1 MGNHKWIAKISP
13 VFGESVHAIAS
24 RLTLILTPFMDF
36 LPPPEEFLH
45 GGWRTVQCMLRLKP
59 RRLRMLA
66 SPLQG
71 VDHLHGDSGRIYQAL
86 RASCMQIG

>member
-1 MGNHKWIAKISP
+1 
-13 VFGESVHAIAS
+13 
-24 RLTLILTPFMDF
+24 MDF
-36 LPPPEEFLH
+36 LPQPEEFLH
-45 GGWRTVQCMLRLKP
+45 GGWRTVRCMLRLKP

-86 RASCMQIG
+86 RASCMQIGWLFRMNMLDS